1 MWQYG
6 TYFHIFSEFPYTSK
20 LVRRFYQTAF
30 FFLNFH
36 CPREFWMNYETTL
49 CDINPKQAVLRCKK
63 HISPPKKR
71 WLETFQD
78 QKKNFDDRMNSVFV
92 FEVSCGYIGGS
103 TKTLGARSHNL
114 FILMTGTPTFTFTK
128 FSTGFFHRQDWME
141 NFQETYAYWS
151 LRIPLELLDV

>member
-20 LVRRFYQTAF
+20 LVRRFSQTAF

-78 QKKNFDDRMNSVFV
+78 QKKDSMTGWTQFLFLRIHVD
-92 FEVSCGYIGGS
+92 
-103 TKTLGARSHNL
+103 TLGVPPKPWVHVAIIYSSLWREPNL
-114 FILMTGTPTFTFTK
+114 HLHENPLGFSIGRIEWKISKKHTPIDPF
-128 FSTGFFHRQDWME
+128 GFL
-141 NFQETYAYWS
+141 WS
-151 LRIPLELLDV
+151 C